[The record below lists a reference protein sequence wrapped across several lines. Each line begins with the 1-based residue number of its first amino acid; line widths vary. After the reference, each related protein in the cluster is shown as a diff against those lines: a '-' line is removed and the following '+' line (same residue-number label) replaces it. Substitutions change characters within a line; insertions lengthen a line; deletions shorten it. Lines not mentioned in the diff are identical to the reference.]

1 MAVKEDSPSGV
12 APNIEQS
19 EKNPGAL
26 LKRTTS
32 QPPSYSRPVK
42 WYRSPFY
49 NATILGMC
57 SFAAPGLWGAMNSLG
72 AGGAQEPYLVNTGNA
87 LTFCLMI
94 VSCWLTSSIVKFIG
108 IKGALVIG
116 TVGFAPYSAGL
127 YLNNRYGVE
136 WLVILGA
143 ACCGVSAGIFW
154 GSEAAIAIAYPEP
167 RNRGRMVAYWLTWTR
182 LGQIM
187 GGAINLGLNSDRS
200 GAGKV
205 SYKVYLIFIALQ
217 ACGPFVALLLN
228 NPSKVQ
234 RSDGKPVELTISD
247 HPWNE
252 VKATTRTF
260 LNPKFLLLILWIGQ
274 GVYSESIFFTYIA
287 LWFSVRA
294 RALGSL
300 LSGIVAVISGN
311 LLGLWL
317 DKNQIALKKRA
328 RWAFVVIMLTQGAWW
343 LWLTVNVT
351 EYRRTQPIFD
361 WSDPGFGRGFGVF
374 IFLVSGFQLNYN
386 FAFFIIGQISDSPQ
400 ETIRLSALLRGTES
414 AWQTLSYGLNAIP
427 IFALVGGPYINFGLW
442 GASIVPAWLVIRH
455 LGTESKNGD
464 SETASQVE
472 AIHVGKQ

>member
-1 MAVKEDSPSGV
+1 MAVQEDSPSGV
-12 APNIEQS
+12 ALATEQS
-19 EKNPGAL
+19 EKV
-26 LKRTTS
+26 
-32 QPPSYSRPVK
+32 PVK

-49 NATILGMC
+49 NATILSMC

-143 ACCGVSAGIFW
+143 ACCGISAGIFW
-154 GSEAAIAIAYPEP
+154 ASEAAIGIAYPEP

-205 SYKVYLIFIALQ
+205 LYKVYLIFIALQ

-247 HPWNE
+247 HPWDE
-252 VKATTRTF
+252 VKATTSTF
-260 LNPKFLLLILWIGQ
+260 LNPKFLLLILWI
-274 GVYSESIFFTYIA
+274 
-287 LWFSVRA
+287 VRA

-317 DKNQIALKKRA
+317 DQNQIALKKRA
-328 RWAFVVIMLTQGAWW
+328 RWAFAVIMLTQGAWW
-343 LWLTVNVT
+343 LWLT
-351 EYRRTQPIFD
+351 R
-361 WSDPGFGRGFGVF
+361 PGFGRGFGVF

-414 AWQTLSYGLNAIP
+414 AWQALSYGLNAIP

-455 LGTESKNGD
+455 LGTESKKGD

>member
-19 EKNPGAL
+19 EKN
-26 LKRTTS
+26 
-32 QPPSYSRPVK
+32 PVK

-247 HPWNE
+247 HPWAE

-317 DKNQIALKKRA
+317 DQNQIALKKRA
-328 RWAFVVIMLTQGAWW
+328 RWAFAVIMLTQGAWW

-414 AWQTLSYGLNAIP
+414 AWQALSYGLNAIP

-455 LGTESKNGD
+455 LGNESKNGD

-472 AIHVGKQ
+472 AIHIGKQ

>member
-12 APNIEQS
+12 APAIEQT
-19 EKNPGAL
+19 EKN
-26 LKRTTS
+26 
-32 QPPSYSRPVK
+32 PVK

-94 VSCWLTSSIVKFIG
+94 VSCWLTSSLVKFIG

-247 HPWNE
+247 HPWDE

-317 DKNQIALKKRA
+317 DQNQIALKKRA
-328 RWAFVVIMLTQGAWW
+328 RWAFAVIMLTQGAWW
-343 LWLTVNVT
+343 LWLTINVT

-414 AWQTLSYGLNAIP
+414 AWQALSYGLNAIP

-442 GASIVPAWLVIRH
+442 GGSIVPAWLVIRH
-455 LGTESKNGD
+455 LGTEIKNGD

-472 AIHVGKQ
+472 AIHVGKH

>member
-1 MAVKEDSPSGV
+1 MSDKASTAPDAAQATVRSERV
-12 APNIEQS
+12 A
-19 EKNPGAL
+19 
-26 LKRTTS
+26 
-32 QPPSYSRPVK
+32 VK

-94 VSCWLTSSIVKFIG
+94 ISCWLTSSIVKYIG
-108 IKGALVIG
+108 IKGALVVG
-116 TVGFAPYSAGL
+116 TIGFAPYSAGL

-136 WLVILGA
+136 WLVIAGA
-143 ACCGVSAGIFW
+143 AFCGVSAGIFW

-167 RNRGRMVAYWLTWTR
+167 HNRGRMIAYWLTWTR
-182 LGQIM
+182 VGQIL

-205 SYKVYLIFIALQ
+205 SYRVYLIFIALQ

-228 NPSKVQ
+228 RPHKVQ
-234 RSDGKPVELTISD
+234 RGDGKAVELTIAD
-247 HPWNE
+247 NPWQE
-252 VKATTRTF
+252 IKATTKTF
-260 LNPKFLLLILWIGQ
+260 LTPKFLLLVLWIGQ

-294 RALGSL
+294 RALGSF
-300 LSGIVAVISGN
+300 LSGIVAVVAGN

-317 DKNQIALKKRA
+317 DQNQIALKKRA
-328 RWAFVVIMLTQGAWW
+328 RWAFAVIMTLQGAWW
-343 LWLTVNVT
+343 LWLTINVT
-351 EYRRTQPIFD
+351 EYRRTQPTLD

-386 FAFFIIGQISDSPQ
+386 FAFFIIGQLSESPQ

-414 AWQTLSYGLNAIP
+414 AWQALSYGLNAVP

-442 GASIVPAWLVIRH
+442 FVSIYPAWLVIRH
-455 LGTESKNGD
+455 FGTSHKGGD
-464 SETASQVE
+464 SETVSQDEVVHE
-472 AIHVGKQ
+472 VKTQTSLPH

>member
-19 EKNPGAL
+19 EK
-26 LKRTTS
+26 
-32 QPPSYSRPVK
+32 YPVK

-94 VSCWLTSSIVKFIG
+94 VSCWLTSSLVKFIG

-247 HPWNE
+247 HPWDE

-317 DKNQIALKKRA
+317 DQNQIALKKRA
-328 RWAFVVIMLTQGAWW
+328 RWAFAVIMLTQGAWW

-414 AWQTLSYGLNAIP
+414 AWQALSYGLNAIP

>member
-12 APNIEQS
+12 APTIEQT
-19 EKNPGAL
+19 EKN
-26 LKRTTS
+26 
-32 QPPSYSRPVK
+32 PVK

-94 VSCWLTSSIVKFIG
+94 VSCWLTSSLVKFIG

-247 HPWNE
+247 HPWDE

-317 DKNQIALKKRA
+317 DQNQIALKRRA
-328 RWAFVVIMLTQGAWW
+328 RWAFAVIMLTQGAWW
-343 LWLTVNVT
+343 LWLTINVT

-414 AWQTLSYGLNAIP
+414 AWQALSYGLNAIP

-455 LGTESKNGD
+455 LGTEIKNGD

-472 AIHVGKQ
+472 AIHVGKH

>member
-1 MAVKEDSPSGV
+1 
-12 APNIEQS
+12 
-19 EKNPGAL
+19 
-26 LKRTTS
+26 
-32 QPPSYSRPVK
+32 
-42 WYRSPFY
+42 
-49 NATILGMC
+49 
-57 SFAAPGLWGAMNSLG
+57 
-72 AGGAQEPYLVNTGNA
+72 
-87 LTFCLMI
+87 
-94 VSCWLTSSIVKFIG
+94 
-108 IKGALVIG
+108 
-116 TVGFAPYSAGL
+116 
-127 YLNNRYGVE
+127 
-136 WLVILGA
+136 
-143 ACCGVSAGIFW
+143 
-154 GSEAAIAIAYPEP
+154 
-167 RNRGRMVAYWLTWTR
+167 MVAYWLTWTR

-247 HPWNE
+247 HPWDE

-317 DKNQIALKKRA
+317 DQNQIALKKRA
-328 RWAFVVIMLTQGAWW
+328 RWAFAVIMLTQGAWW

-414 AWQTLSYGLNAIP
+414 AWQALSYGLNAIP

-455 LGTESKNGD
+455 LGTEIKNGD

>member
-19 EKNPGAL
+19 EKN
-26 LKRTTS
+26 
-32 QPPSYSRPVK
+32 PVK

-94 VSCWLTSSIVKFIG
+94 VSCWLTSSLVKFIG

-247 HPWNE
+247 HPWDE

-317 DKNQIALKKRA
+317 DQNQIALKKRA
-328 RWAFVVIMLTQGAWW
+328 RWAFAVIMLTQGAWW

-414 AWQTLSYGLNAIP
+414 AWQALSYGLNAIP

-455 LGTESKNGD
+455 LGTEIKNGD

>member
-19 EKNPGAL
+19 EKN
-26 LKRTTS
+26 
-32 QPPSYSRPVK
+32 PVK

-94 VSCWLTSSIVKFIG
+94 ISCWLTSSLVKFIG

-247 HPWNE
+247 HPWDE

-317 DKNQIALKKRA
+317 DQNQIALKKRA
-328 RWAFVVIMLTQGAWW
+328 RWAFAVIMLTQGAWW

-414 AWQTLSYGLNAIP
+414 AWQALSYGLNAIP

-455 LGTESKNGD
+455 LGTEIKNGD

>member
-19 EKNPGAL
+19 EKN
-26 LKRTTS
+26 
-32 QPPSYSRPVK
+32 PVK

-94 VSCWLTSSIVKFIG
+94 ISCWLTSSLVKFIG

-247 HPWNE
+247 HPWDE

-300 LSGIVAVISGN
+300 LSGIVAVTSGN

-317 DKNQIALKKRA
+317 DQNQIALKKRA
-328 RWAFVVIMLTQGAWW
+328 RWAFAVIMLTQGAWW

-414 AWQTLSYGLNAIP
+414 AWQALSYGLNAIP

-455 LGTESKNGD
+455 LGTEIKNGD

>member
-19 EKNPGAL
+19 EKN
-26 LKRTTS
+26 
-32 QPPSYSRPVK
+32 PVK

-94 VSCWLTSSIVKFIG
+94 VSCWLTSSLVKFIG

-247 HPWNE
+247 HPWDE

-317 DKNQIALKKRA
+317 DQNQIALKKRA
-328 RWAFVVIMLTQGAWW
+328 RWAFAVIMLTQGAWW

-414 AWQTLSYGLNAIP
+414 AWQALSYGLNAIP

-455 LGTESKNGD
+455 LGTEIKNGD
-464 SETASQVE
+464 LETASQVE

>member
-1 MAVKEDSPSGV
+1 MAESLKKD
-12 APNIEQS
+12 APADASQVFEQPH
-19 EKNPGAL
+19 EV
-26 LKRTTS
+26 
-32 QPPSYSRPVK
+32 QVK
-42 WYRSPFY
+42 WYHSPFY

-94 VSCWLTSSIVKFIG
+94 VSCWLTSSIVKYIG

-136 WLVILGA
+136 WLVIVGA

-154 GSEAAIAIAYPEP
+154 ASEAAIAIAYPEP
-167 RNRGRMVAYWLTWTR
+167 YNRGRMVAYWLTWTR
-182 LGQIM
+182 VGQIL

-234 RSDGKPVELTISD
+234 RRDGKPVELTIFD
-247 HPWNE
+247 HPWQE
-252 VKATTRTF
+252 IKATTRAF
-260 LNPKFLLLILWIGQ
+260 LRPKFLLLVLWIGQ

-317 DKNQIALKKRA
+317 DQNHIALKKRA
-328 RWAFVVIMLTQGAWW
+328 RWAFAVIMVTQGAWW
-343 LWLTVNVT
+343 LWLTINVT
-351 EYRRTQPIFD
+351 EYRQTQPTFD

-386 FAFFIIGQISDSPQ
+386 FAFFIIGQISESPQ

-414 AWQTLSYGLNAIP
+414 AWQALSYGLNAVP

-442 GASIVPAWLVIRH
+442 GVSILPAWLVIKH
-455 LGTESKNGD
+455 LGADGKKQD
-464 SETASQVE
+464 SEAASQTEPV
-472 AIHVGKQ
+472 HVGKQ

>member
-19 EKNPGAL
+19 EKN
-26 LKRTTS
+26 
-32 QPPSYSRPVK
+32 PVK

-94 VSCWLTSSIVKFIG
+94 ISCWLTSSLVKFIG

-217 ACGPFVALLLN
+217 ACGPFLALLLN

-247 HPWNE
+247 HPWDE
-252 VKATTRTF
+252 IKATTRTF

-317 DKNQIALKKRA
+317 DQNQIALKKRA
-328 RWAFVVIMLTQGAWW
+328 RWAFAVIMLTQGAWW

-414 AWQTLSYGLNAIP
+414 AWQALSYGLNAIP

-455 LGTESKNGD
+455 LGTEIKNGD

>member
-19 EKNPGAL
+19 EKN
-26 LKRTTS
+26 
-32 QPPSYSRPVK
+32 PVK

-57 SFAAPGLWGAMNSLG
+57 SFAAPGLWGAVNSLG

-127 YLNNRYGVE
+127 YLNNRYGVD

-247 HPWNE
+247 HPWAE

-317 DKNQIALKKRA
+317 DQNQIALKKRA
-328 RWAFVVIMLTQGAWW
+328 RWAFAVIMLTQGAWW

-361 WSDPGFGRGFGVF
+361 WSDPGFERGFGVF

-400 ETIRLSALLRGTES
+400 ETIRLSALLRATES
-414 AWQTLSYGLNAIP
+414 AWQALSYGLNAIP

-455 LGTESKNGD
+455 LGNKSKNGD

-472 AIHVGKQ
+472 AIHIGEQ

>member
-1 MAVKEDSPSGV
+1 MAESLKKD
-12 APNIEQS
+12 APADASQVFEQPN
-19 EKNPGAL
+19 EV
-26 LKRTTS
+26 
-32 QPPSYSRPVK
+32 QVK

-94 VSCWLTSSIVKFIG
+94 VSCWLTSSIVKYIG

-136 WLVILGA
+136 WLVIVGA

-154 GSEAAIAIAYPEP
+154 ASEAAIAITYPEP
-167 RNRGRMVAYWLTWTR
+167 HNRGRMVAYWLTWTR
-182 LGQIM
+182 VGQIL

-234 RSDGKPVELTISD
+234 RRDGKPVELTIFD
-247 HPWNE
+247 HPWQE
-252 VKATTRTF
+252 IKATTRAF
-260 LNPKFLLLILWIGQ
+260 LRPKFLLLVLWIGQ

-317 DKNQIALKKRA
+317 DQNHIALKKRA
-328 RWAFVVIMLTQGAWW
+328 RRAFAVIMVTQGAWW
-343 LWLTVNVT
+343 LWLTINVT
-351 EYRRTQPIFD
+351 EYRQTQPTFD

-386 FAFFIIGQISDSPQ
+386 FAFFIIGQISESPQ
-400 ETIRLSALLRGTES
+400 ETIRLAALLRGTES
-414 AWQTLSYGLNAIP
+414 AWQALSYGLNAVP

-442 GASIVPAWLVIRH
+442 GVSVLPAWLVIKH
-455 LGTESKNGD
+455 IGADDKKQD
-464 SETASQVE
+464 SEAAS
-472 AIHVGKQ
+472 

>member
-12 APNIEQS
+12 APTIEQT
-19 EKNPGAL
+19 EKNP
-26 LKRTTS
+26 
-32 QPPSYSRPVK
+32 
-42 WYRSPFY
+42 
-49 NATILGMC
+49 
-57 SFAAPGLWGAMNSLG
+57 
-72 AGGAQEPYLVNTGNA
+72 GGAQEPYLVNTGNA

-247 HPWNE
+247 HPRDE

-317 DKNQIALKKRA
+317 DQNQIALKTRA
-328 RWAFVVIMLTQGAWW
+328 RWAFVVVMLTQGAWW

-414 AWQTLSYGLNAIP
+414 AWQALSYGLNAIP